1 MQWSLL
7 LIMGTNKI
15 KEDYLPLMEDEG
27 CDQTYNAAW
36 EKLGIVY
43 FR

>member
-1 MQWSLL
+1 
-7 LIMGTNKI
+7 MGTNKI
-15 KEDYLPLMEDEG
+15 KEDYLPMRADEG
-27 CDQTYNAAW
+27 CDQTSNAAR